1 MRKSGIA
8 SVLAAALAASSALAE
23 TAVPQ
28 PAAAPVTAVPAPQ
41 RLRGTIEAY
50 DPLSRMLTISTGKT
64 TTATVTLPANL
75 RIVYDQHR
83 KVADIKQGDF
93 IGAAALKG
101 ADGKL
106 RAQQVAVFPEEL
118 RGMGE
123 GQYPMGD
130 PASSRIMT
138 NATVS
143 GVTAAAPNNGT
154 VSVTYRGAGA
164 GADGVCGGHAG
175 AASSAGGCSGD
186 AQIVI
191 APGIPVIALMLGDE
205 TLLVP
210 GAAVSVTAGATP
222 EGTLQATRL
231 TVEKD
236 GVKPIL

>member
-8 SVLAAALAASSALAE
+8 SVLAAALAASSAFAQ
-23 TAVPQ
+23 TAAPQ
-28 PAAAPVTAVPAPQ
+28 PAAAPVTAMPTPQ

-50 DPLSRMLTISTGKT
+50 DPLSRTLTVATGKT

-130 PASSRIMT
+130 ASSNRLMT

-154 VSVTYRGAGA
+154 VSVTYHGAQA
-164 GADGVCGGHAG
+164 GADGVCGGHA
-175 AASSAGGCSGD
+175 AAGSAGGCSGD

>member
-8 SVLAAALAASSALAE
+8 SVLAAALAASSAFAQ

-28 PAAAPVTAVPAPQ
+28 PAAAIPAPQ
-41 RLRGTIEAY
+41 RVRGTIEAY
-50 DPLSRMLTISTGKT
+50 DPVSRTLTVTTGKT

-175 AASSAGGCSGD
+175 AAGSAGGCNGD

>member
-1 MRKSGIA
+1 MRKFGFA
-8 SVLAAALAASSALAE
+8 AGLAAALVASSAFGE
-23 TAVPQ
+23 TAASPTAT
-28 PAAAPVTAVPAPQ
+28 AAAPAPQ

-50 DPLSRMLTISTGKT
+50 DPVSRMLTVATGKT
-64 TTATVTLPANL
+64 ATATVTLPANL

-83 KVADIKQGDF
+83 KVTDLKQGDF
-93 IGAAALKG
+93 IGAAALKSS
-101 ADGKL
+101 DGKL

-130 PASSRIMT
+130 PSSNRLMT

-143 GVTAAAPNNGT
+143 GVAAAAPNNGT
-154 VSVTYRGAGA
+154 VSVNYHGAQA
-164 GADGVCGGHAG
+164 GADGVCSGHA
-175 AASSAGGCSGD
+175 AAAGSTGGCTGD
-186 AQIVI
+186 AQILI
-191 APGIPVIALMLGDE
+191 APGIPVIGLMLGDE

-210 GAAVSVTAGATP
+210 GAAVSVVATTTP
-222 EGTLQATRL
+222 EGTLEATRL

>member
-1 MRKSGIA
+1 MRRT
-8 SVLAAALAASSALAE
+8 VLAGVIAAALAASSASA
-23 TAVPQ
+23 Q
-28 PAAAPVTAVPAPQ
+28 AAAPSAAAPAKPAPAAQ
-41 RLRGTIEAY
+41 RIKGTIGAY
-50 DPLSRMLTISTGKT
+50 DPVARSLSVTSGK
-64 TTATVTLPANL
+64 TTATVILPAGL
-75 RIVYDQHR
+75 RIAYNQRR

-93 IGAAALKG
+93 IGAAALKS

-106 RAQQVAVFPEEL
+106 RAQQIAVFPEEL

-130 PASSRIMT
+130 ATSNRIMT
-138 NATVS
+138 NATVA

-154 VSVTYRGAGA
+154 LKVTYRGAA
-164 GADGVCGGHAG
+164 AAADGSCGGHAN
-175 AASSAGGCSGD
+175 AAGSTGCTGD
-186 AQIVI
+186 AEIVV
-191 APGIPVIALMLGDE
+191 APGIPVIGLMLGDE

-210 GAAVSVTAGATP
+210 GASVSLIATMTP

>member
-8 SVLAAALAASSALAE
+8 AALAAALAASSAFAQ
-23 TAVPQ
+23 TAAPQ
-28 PAAAPVTAVPAPQ
+28 SAAAPAPAPQ
-41 RLRGTIEAY
+41 RVRGTIEAY
-50 DPLSRMLTISTGKT
+50 DPVSRTLTVTTGKT
-64 TTATVTLPANL
+64 ATATVTLPANL

-130 PASSRIMT
+130 PASNRLMT

-143 GVTAAAPNNGT
+143 GVTTAAPNNGT

-164 GADGVCGGHAG
+164 GADGVCGGHA
-175 AASSAGGCSGD
+175 AAASAGGCSGD

-210 GAAVSVTAGATP
+210 GAAVSVTAGMTP

>member
-1 MRKSGIA
+1 MRRSAFAGL
-8 SVLAAALAASSALAE
+8 VAAALVAASAPAQ
-23 TAVPQ
+23 TAP
-28 PAAAPVTAVPAPQ
+28 PGAAAPAVQ
-41 RLRGTIEAY
+41 RIKGTIGAY
-50 DPLSRMLTISTGKT
+50 DPVARSLSVTSGKT
-64 TTATVTLPANL
+64 VATVTLPANL
-75 RIVYDQHR
+75 RIAYNQRR
-83 KVADIKQGDF
+83 KIADIKQGDF

-101 ADGKL
+101 GDGKL

-130 PASSRIMT
+130 AASNRIMT

-143 GVTAAAPNNGT
+143 AVAAAAPNNGT
-154 VSVTYRGAGA
+154 LSVTYHGAAAGA
-164 GADGVCGGHAG
+164 GGICGGHAN
-175 AASSAGGCSGD
+175 AAAGTGCAGD
-186 AQIVI
+186 AQIVV
-191 APGIPVIALMLGDE
+191 APGIPVIALMLGDD

-210 GAAVSVTAGATP
+210 GAAVSLVATTTP

>member
-1 MRKSGIA
+1 MRRSAFAGLVAAALVAA
-8 SVLAAALAASSALAE
+8 SAPAQPAPLAAAA
-23 TAVPQ
+23 
-28 PAAAPVTAVPAPQ
+28 PAAQ
-41 RLRGTIEAY
+41 RIKGMIGAY
-50 DPLSRMLTISTGKT
+50 DPVARSLSVTSGK
-64 TTATVTLPANL
+64 TTATVTLPVNL
-75 RIVYDQHR
+75 RIAYNQRR

-93 IGAAALKG
+93 IGAAALKAG
-101 ADGKL
+101 DGKL
-106 RAQQVAVFPEEL
+106 HAQQVAVFPEEL

-130 PASSRIMT
+130 AAAKRIMT

-154 VSVTYRGAGA
+154 LSVTYHGAVA
-164 GADGVCGGHAG
+164 GADGTCGGHAN
-175 AASSAGGCSGD
+175 AAAGTGCTGD

-210 GAAVSVTAGATP
+210 GAAVSLVATTTP